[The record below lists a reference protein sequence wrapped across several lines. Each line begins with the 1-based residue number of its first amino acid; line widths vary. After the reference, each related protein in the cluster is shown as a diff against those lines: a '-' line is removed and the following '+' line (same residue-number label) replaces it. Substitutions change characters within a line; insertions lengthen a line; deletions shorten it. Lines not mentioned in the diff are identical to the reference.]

1 MESISNVIN
10 GGYCVG
16 CGACRVASNSNIK
29 IHINELGYYNADIE
43 TANSQD
49 VDIANLVCPFSNQ
62 SDNEDVLGK
71 KLFSSNI
78 PFHDPRL
85 GYFLSLNAG
94 RINDSENLRLFS
106 SGGLTT
112 WIAAELLKAGEIDG
126 VIHVGGDD
134 IQKDARLFNYVLSE
148 NVNQLYARTKSR
160 YYAVEFSKVLEQ
172 IRGDGKKYAFIGVP
186 CFVKAVRLLC
196 QQDKTLS
203 HQIAYS
209 LALVCGH
216 MKSSSF
222 AELLAWQVGVE
233 PSELGKIDFRVK
245 DPTRPS
251 NQYSISAWNSKSQSS
266 HTSPNNILYG
276 SNWGHAF
283 FQLKACDF
291 CDDVMG
297 ETADVSL
304 GDAWLPQ
311 YENFW
316 GGTNVIVCRNKRIQ
330 ELLVEGFNSNS
341 ILLEPLTADEISAS
355 QDGNYRHRWD
365 GLSVRLED
373 ACRNLTWVPRK
384 RIMPSSRKVSLLRK
398 TLVRLRERI
407 ALQSHQAFLE
417 AKKRNDLAYFVK
429 SMLPLT
435 NRMHYIYKFDQLTK
449 LKFIREKLLNP
460 KFILNKL
467 LKKLNKLIVRR

>member
-1 MESISNVIN
+1 METISNVII

-16 CGACRVASNSNIK
+16 CGACSAASNSNIK
-29 IHINELGYYNADIE
+29 MHINELGYYSADIE
-43 TANSQD
+43 TANSQHI
-49 VDIANLVCPFSNQ
+49 DIASVVCPFSNE
-62 SDNEDVLGK
+62 SDNEDVLGQ
-71 KLFSSNI
+71 KLFSSNKL
-78 PFHDPRL
+78 FHDPRL

-94 RINDSENLRLFS
+94 RINDSKSLSLFS

-126 VIHVGGDD
+126 VIHVGGDG
-134 IQKDARLFNYVLSE
+134 IQNDGRLFNYVLSE
-148 NVNQLYARTKSR
+148 SLDQLYARTKSR

-172 IRGDGKKYAFIGVP
+172 MRGNGKRYAFIGVP

-245 DPTRPS
+245 DPARPS
-251 NQYSISAWNSKSQSS
+251 NQYSISAWDSKSQST

-283 FQLKACDF
+283 FQLRACDF

-311 YENFW
+311 YESFW
-316 GGTNVIVCRNKRIQ
+316 GGTNVIICRNKRIQ
-330 ELLVEGFNSNS
+330 ELLDVGFNSGA

-355 QDGNYRHRWD
+355 QLGNYRHRWD
-365 GLSVRLED
+365 GLSVRLGD
-373 ACRNLTWVPRK
+373 AIKNSKWVPRK
-384 RIMPSSRKVSLLRK
+384 RIMPSSRKVCLWRK
-398 TLVRLRERI
+398 ALVRLREHI

-417 AKKRNDLAYFVK
+417 AKKRNDLAYFVQ

-435 NRMHYIYKFDQLTK
+435 NRMHYIYKFAQITN

-467 LKKLNKLIVRR
+467 LKKIKLIVGR